1 MTIDARSIKNPDEV
15 ECLRICAAI
24 GDSQMQTVKD
34 MLKPGVK
41 ENQIMGAMHKTAY
54 DLGGEVYSGML
65 VTSGPFS
72 WPNSRYMTD
81 RIIRPRG
88 YRRTVYVDV
97 YNTTY
102 NGYHICYYRTFAVG
116 KPPQQLVDQIIFL
129 NQDITAQPQTAI
141 SHRGIAVAYQITN
154 IFPLLSV
161 FENVRWRLNP
171 EKRLSTSGPRPTPI
185 TS

>member
-1 MTIDARSIKNPDEV
+1 VPAAELMFDARSIKNPDEV

-41 ENQIMGAMHKTAY
+41 ENQIMGSMHKTAY

-81 RIIRPRG
+81 RIVRPHDIL
-88 YRRTVYVDV
+88 YVDV

-102 NGYHICYYRTFAVG
+102 NGYHIFICTFSVG
-116 KPPQQLVDQIIFL
+116 KPLWQLVDATVSL
-129 NQDITAQPQTAI
+129 EWHMQP
-141 SHRGIAVAYQITN
+141 
-154 IFPLLSV
+154 
-161 FENVRWRLNP
+161 WRQAELP
-171 EKRLSTSGPRPTPI
+171 PGYRRTMAAPRKG
-185 TS
+185 